1 MTFEFATAAR
11 IVFGPGVLK
20 EISSAVKALGPHVL
34 LVTGHD
40 TARAEP
46 LEILLLKAG
55 LEITRFTVAGEPTVE
70 IVRQGS
76 RHARQLKCDL
86 VVAMGGGSAMDA
98 GKAIAALAANSG
110 DLMDYLEV
118 VGRGQ
123 SLTKASLPLITI
135 PTTAGTGAEVSR
147 NAVISVPEHGVK
159 ASLRSPLML
168 ARLALVDPE
177 LTLSLPPQITA
188 VTGLDALTQLIE
200 SFVSHRANPLTDSF
214 CREGLVRIVRS
225 LKAAVEHGRNL
236 AARTDMALGSLLSGL
251 ALANAGLGAVHGFA
265 GPIGGL
271 IDAPHGGVCAALLP
285 HVMAVNWRALLRRDS
300 HHPACQRYEELGRI
314 LTGKATASAENG
326 ISWIQE
332 LCGTL
337 KISSLAT
344 YGLTPGHIETVVIK
358 AAAASSMKGNPIAL
372 TRDEMA
378 EILFKAI

>member
-1 MTFEFATAAR
+1 MTFEFATASR
-11 IVFGPGVLK
+11 IVFGAGALK
-20 EISSAVKALGPHVL
+20 DICSPAKALGRHAL
-34 LVTGHD
+34 LVTGRD
-40 TARAEP
+40 TTRAER
-46 LEILLLKAG
+46 LKILLRKADLQLTG
-55 LEITRFTVAGEPTVE
+55 FTVVGEPTVD
-70 IVRQGS
+70 IVRQGI
-76 RHARQLKCDL
+76 RQAVREKCDL

-98 GKAIAALAANSG
+98 GKAIAALAAHGG
-110 DLMDYLEV
+110 DPMDYLEV

-123 SLTKASLPLITI
+123 ALTQIPLPLITI

-147 NAVISVPEHGVK
+147 NAVIAVPEHGIK

-177 LTLSLPPQITA
+177 LTLSLPTQITA

-200 SFVSHRANPLTDSF
+200 SFVSNRANPLTDAF
-214 CREGLVRIVRS
+214 CREGLVRVVRS
-225 LKAAVEHGRNL
+225 LRTAVEQGRDL
-236 AARTDMALGSLLSGL
+236 TARTDMALGSLLSGL

-285 HVMAVNWRALLRRDS
+285 HVMATNWRALLRRDS

-332 LCGTL
+332 LCGAL
-337 KISSLAT
+337 KISSLST
-344 YGLTPGHIETVVIK
+344 YGLSLGHIETVVLK
-358 AAAASSMKGNPIAL
+358 AAAASSMKGNPIVL
-372 TRDEMA
+372 TRDELA